1 MSEAK
6 LTIIGF
12 NNYMK
17 SVNDDLFKYLT
28 LPEGIDKETLT
39 NNIMLRGAEFEVLY
53 SDPYFMQESIKVWSN
68 KWLRTF
74 TKWLDALSVKYAPL
88 DNYDRYEDYTDNHK
102 GSGSINTTT
111 TLDNTV
117 TDDSESTTEGK
128 VSAFDSSSYQPK
140 DQTQTEYDNTTTLD
154 SDGTVSTTTADG
166 KTIEHHAHLHGNI
179 GVTTSQQ
186 MLQAELDVQKF
197 NLIEQIT
204 DIFLREYIIPI
215 Y

>member
-6 LTIIGF
+6 LTIIGLY
-12 NNYMK
+12 NYME
-17 SVNDDLFKYLT
+17 SINDDLFKYLDM
-28 LPEGIDKETLT
+28 PSGIDADSLKD
-39 NNIMLRGAEFEVLY
+39 NIMLRGGEFEVLY
-53 SDPYFMQESIKVWSN
+53 SDPYFMQNSIRVWSN
-68 KWLRTF
+68 KWYRTF
-74 TKWLDALSVKYAPL
+74 EKWIDALNVKYAPL
-88 DNYDRYEDYTDNHK
+88 DNYDRYEDFTDTHS
-102 GSGSINTTT
+102 GSGSIDTTT

-117 TDDSESTTEGK
+117 TDDSESTVSNS
-128 VSAFDSSSYQPK
+128 VSAYDSSTYQPK
-140 DQTQTEYDNTTTLD
+140 DQTYTEYDNTTTLD
-154 SDGTVSTTTADG
+154 SDGTVSTTTTDG

-186 MLQAELDVQKF
+186 MLQAELDVQRF

>member
-6 LTIIGF
+6 LTIIGLY
-12 NNYMK
+12 NYME
-17 SVNDDLFKYLT
+17 SINDDLFKYLDI
-28 LPEGIDKETLT
+28 PSGIDADSLKD
-39 NNIMLRGAEFEVLY
+39 NIMIRGGEFEVLY
-53 SDPYFMQESIKVWSN
+53 SNPYFMQDSIRVWSN
-68 KWLRTF
+68 KWYRTF
-74 TKWLDALSVKYAPL
+74 EKWVDALNVKYAPL
-88 DNYDRYEDYTDNHK
+88 DNYDRYEDFTDTHS
-102 GSGSINTTT
+102 GSGSIDTTT

-117 TDDSESTTEGK
+117 TDDSESTVENK
-128 VSAFDSSSYQPK
+128 VSAYDSGTYQPK
-140 DQTQTEYDNTTTLD
+140 DQTHTEYDNTTTLD
-154 SDGTVSTTTADG
+154 SDGTVSTTTTDG

-186 MLQAELDVQKF
+186 MLQAELDVQRF